1 MRRENRRENRTN
13 SNTLMYISGGILAV
27 AVIAFVITF
36 IVYSNRLN
44 SNSSGVLDTQ
54 FLSSTEES
62 SNTLGNTAEASSK
75 IGKSVEESKN
85 QTVSNQLSEE
95 QPENEYTDVQ
105 NNTKQTVSN
114 ESSKVKDSTNDN
126 NKKNEKSEQK
136 EEKEPE
142 FESPIENAEIAKEFA
157 SDSLVYSETLKEW
170 VTHLGIDIKAD
181 KATVVKAAE
190 DGVVKAIKNDPRYGL
205 TVIIEHN
212 ENYQTLYANLLT
224 SEFVSEGE
232 KVKKG
237 QTIGTVGDTAV
248 YEIVDAPHLHFE
260 IIKHGVNQNPVDY
273 IKF

>member
-1 MRRENRRENRTN
+1 MRRENRKNN
-13 SNTLMYISGGILAV
+13 KMDSNKLVYISGAVLAV
-27 AVIAFVITF
+27 AVVGFIITF

-54 FLSSTEES
+54 FFAGTEY
-62 SNTLGNTAEASSK
+62 NNVLGNTTEASSK

-85 QTVSNQLSEE
+85 EINNVVLKE

-105 NNTKQTVSN
+105 NKEKTTKQTVS
-114 ESSKVKDSTNDN
+114 SKKDT
-126 NKKNEKSEQK
+126 KMKNEKK

-142 FESPIENAEIAKEFA
+142 FISPIENAQIMKEFA
-157 SDSLVYSETLKEW
+157 SDKLVYSETLKEW
-170 VTHLGIDIKAD
+170 ITHLGIDIKAEKGTEV
-181 KATVVKAAE
+181 KATE
-190 DGVVKAIKNDPRYGL
+190 DGTVKAIKNDPRYGL
-205 TVIIEHN
+205 TVIIEHGK
-212 ENYQTLYANLLT
+212 NYQTLYANLLT
-224 SEFVSEGE
+224 TEFVSEGD

-248 YEIVDAPHLHFE
+248 YEIVDEPHLHFE